1 MMLKKL
7 PRSHVC
13 ILTAHALKGNCL
25 HARARA
31 AEGGMGRSPSSGCP
45 QTRCT
50 CNPREATSTL
60 FGACL
65 LAASAF
71 ALINLYTAVS
81 HAPLSPTPRGARP
94 PVRVTSLR
102 SEPCPC
108 RRPDLVVVLASPS
121 PSPFADWGPHSGS
134 TRGDGPGRRKPS
146 PRPQEKSPG
155 GVWRGARARA
165 RAASCL
171 FRAAP
176 SCPLGSRPST
186 RALTISRPRSRLS
199 RVSTPRP
206 PPGQVELP
214 DDTSGAAAK

>member
-1 MMLKKL
+1 MYSHCACAKGQL
-7 PRSHVC
+7 PP
-13 ILTAHALKGNCL
+13 
-25 HARARA
+25 RARA
-31 AEGGMGRSPSSGCP
+31 SCRRRNGTVPQLRVPANALYLQPSGSHLHPLRSLPPCCISFRFNQPLHSGVARSIEPYPERGKAPGASHISTFRTLSLQATRPGGGPGLPIP
-45 QTRCT
+45 QPIR
-50 CNPREATSTL
+50 RL
-60 FGACL
+60 G
-65 LAASAF
+65 SAF
-71 ALINLYTAVS
+71 GI
-81 HAPLSPTPRGARP
+81 H
-94 PVRVTSLR
+94 
-102 SEPCPC
+102 
-108 RRPDLVVVLASPS
+108 
-121 PSPFADWGPHSGS
+121 
-134 TRGDGPGRRKPS
+134 TRDGPGRRKPS